1 MGDSWDI
8 KIYRLI
14 RYKERE
20 VSRMTPRFLAQVT
33 VWMLRSFTELVKT
46 DLSHWGVRLWYIWGR
61 GGEIMSSFLGKLS

>member
-1 MGDSWDI
+1 
-8 KIYRLI
+8 
-14 RYKERE
+14 
-20 VSRMTPRFLAQVT
+20 MTPRFLAQVT